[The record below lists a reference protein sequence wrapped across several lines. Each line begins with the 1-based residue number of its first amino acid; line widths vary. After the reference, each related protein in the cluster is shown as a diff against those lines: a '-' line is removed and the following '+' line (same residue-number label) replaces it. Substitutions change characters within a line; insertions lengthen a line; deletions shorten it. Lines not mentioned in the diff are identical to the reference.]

1 MFPPLRSVR
10 SFLCHTLAVLS
21 ALMAAAPVGAQNAY
35 SPGHWAAVAT
45 DEPCATAWLAESGGP
60 PAQMRLRQNF
70 LDHRL
75 FSFEP
80 LCAPLNF
87 LTGLTGDNN
96 APLQFPDALSARI
109 AEDPVET
116 ELAAMGADGML
127 IAGARQQV
135 LEILRE
141 GDSCSG
147 WFAGGEPNPAVKFA
161 SLHFKFDAAG
171 TSLSLGDFTSGGL
184 SFTQPYVARAQEGVG
199 PGSTITLNA
208 HGAFFQQRAGTM
220 YPSSRNVPH
229 FRPAIS
235 TLHVGDY
242 QGGSLKAQVTTLL
255 HEYAHIIGLIPV
267 DTGRPDGAQLST
279 QNTEI
284 VLRHCRKQVDASPHR
299 TILLSASFAHF

>member
-1 MFPPLRSVR
+1 MFPPPYSVR
-10 SFLCHTLAVLS
+10 SFLSCILALLS
-21 ALMAAAPVGAQNAY
+21 AAMAAAPVRAQSAY
-35 SPGHWAAVAT
+35 SLGHWLAVAT
-45 DEPCATAWLAESGGP
+45 DEPCAAVWLAESGDP
-60 PAQMRLRQNF
+60 SAQMHFHQNF

-87 LTGLTGDNN
+87 LTGLTGGIS
-96 APLQFPDALSARI
+96 APLQFPDALSSRI

-116 ELAAMGADGML
+116 ELAAMGPDGLL

-141 GDSCSG
+141 GNSCSG

-161 SLHFKFDAAG
+161 SLHFKSDAAG
-171 TSLSLGDFTSGGL
+171 TLLSLGDFDSGRL
-184 SFTQPYVARAQEGVG
+184 SFTQPYVARAQEDVG

-208 HGAFFQQRAGTM
+208 HGAFFQQSAGTM
-220 YPSSRNVPH
+220 YPSPRSVPH
-229 FRPAIS
+229 FRPNIS
-235 TLHVGDY
+235 ILHVGDY

-255 HEYAHIIGLIPV
+255 HEYAHVVGLIPV

-284 VLRHCRKQVDASPHR
+284 VLRHCRKQVDVSPHR
-299 TILLSASFAHF
+299 TILLPASFARF